1 MRAQLLRFAYMNSL
15 LLFRSLRWCGLLALL
30 LLASSCRQERGERL
44 FEIIYE
50 PIQFDL
56 PAGLSFPNSWVLQ
69 QVPVDAR
76 YDELLAQ
83 TNTSPDEVT
92 AIGGAFARLTAVDGN
107 DFSTLSSVAI
117 RMCPV
122 GERACT
128 EADEV
133 FFLGDLFGR
142 RQTTLRL
149 NPGLRNIKPLIE
161 SGEFM
166 MELIITPAASTVTN
180 ITCRL
185 EYSLE
190 VVR

>member
-1 MRAQLLRFAYMNSL
+1 MNSTCLRKL
-15 LLFRSLRWCGLLALL
+15 LSVSLLAV
-30 LLASSCRQERGERL
+30 LAATGCRQDRGERL

-50 PIQFDL
+50 PIQFQL

-69 QVPVDAR
+69 QIPVDSR
-76 YDELLAQ
+76 YAEMLDD

-92 AIGGAFARLTAVDGN
+92 AVGGAVARLTALNGD
-107 DFSTLSSVAI
+107 DFSSLSSVAI
-117 RMCPV
+117 RFCPV
-122 GERACT
+122 SEPACT

-133 FFLGDLFGR
+133 FYLGDLFGR

-149 NPGLRNIKPLIE
+149 NPGLRNIKPLVE
-161 SGEFM
+161 SGEFQ
-166 MELIITPAASTVTN
+166 MELIVTPAASTQAN

-190 VVR
+190 AVR